1 MGGKVM
7 SFYGKASKPK
17 FESKIIPAG
26 DYECRVISALEKV
39 DEDGASYIEFQF
51 KVREDIDQNCKGSII
66 KKRFKPDQNGNY
78 KVDKINE
85 FAFACGVEEGADYQ
99 LEELAGACVIVH
111 INCFTAEDTGKKVGY
126 VAYLKESEVG
136 DTAKPLD
143 TDSLDSISTDDIPF

>member
-1 MGGKVM
+1 M

-17 FESKIIPAG
+17 YTPKIIPAG

-39 DEDGASYIEFQF
+39 DDEGSAYIEFQF
-51 KVREDIDQNCKGSII
+51 KVREDVETNECKGSII

-111 INCFTAEDTGKKVGY
+111 INCFTAEDTGRKVGY